1 MTTQAIGITDL
12 HSDLPLALLHRRFE
26 GVTGSLRDEWLP
38 RLRAGGVNT
47 VVCAIYI
54 DSIFLPEGALRRAVQ
69 LVDALLEEI
78 ALCPD
83 AVELALTTGDL
94 DRITGAGKIAV
105 LLMFEGAEPFGQD
118 LAGLRLFH
126 RLGMRICSFAWMR
139 RTAYGDGAWENDSRG
154 GLTRLGHA
162 AVAEL
167 NRLGI
172 VTDVSHCSDQTTWD
186 VLAASTKP
194 VIASHSNARAVA
206 DQPRNLTDDM
216 AKAIAASGGLVGMV
230 AVAGYVAPDTATVSR
245 WVDHFDHV
253 ASLVGVDYLGLGL
266 DFFTEIMAMNIFGD
280 VPAWGP
286 PGGLVPLEFAEMA
299 TYRDLPNL
307 TEELLRRGY
316 TDDDLRKIYGG
327 NFRRVLRAV
336 ETA

>member
-1 MTTQAIGITDL
+1 
-12 HSDLPLALLHRRFE
+12 
-26 GVTGSLRDEWLP
+26 
-38 RLRAGGVNT
+38 
-47 VVCAIYI
+47 
-54 DSIFLPEGALRRAVQ
+54 
-69 LVDALLEEI
+69 
-78 ALCPD
+78 
-83 AVELALTTGDL
+83 
-94 DRITGAGKIAV
+94 
-105 LLMFEGAEPFGQD
+105 
-118 LAGLRLFH
+118 
-126 RLGMRICSFAWMR
+126 
-139 RTAYGDGAWENDSRG
+139 
-154 GLTRLGHA
+154 
-162 AVAEL
+162 
-167 NRLGI
+167 
-172 VTDVSHCSDQTTWD
+172 
-186 VLAASTKP
+186 LAASTKP
-194 VIASHSNARAVA
+194 VIARCSNARAVA

-245 WVDHFDHV
+245 WVDHYDHV
-253 ASLVGVDYLGLGL
+253 ANLVGVDYLGLGL

>member
-1 MTTQAIGITDL
+1 MNQAIGITDL